1 MKIQKL
7 LISISFCYIIL
18 QLTKYTFLLFFLLID
33 NDIYYL
39 QNINT
44 NSFVL
49 KLGLINDLPIYLG
62 VLYILTDFVIKLYK
76 RRKLDFLSLF
86 SLILSLTLY
95 KFFDFRTVF
104 FFIDNWKLRLL
115 LSYVVL
121 ILIIII
127 IIIKRK
133 HTKLTKLAQV

>member
-7 LISISFCYIIL
+7 LISISFCYSIL

-33 NDIYYL
+33 NDVYYL

-49 KLGLINDLPIYLG
+49 KLALINDLPIYLG

-127 IIIKRK
+127 IKRK
-133 HTKLTKLAQV
+133 HTKLTTLAQV